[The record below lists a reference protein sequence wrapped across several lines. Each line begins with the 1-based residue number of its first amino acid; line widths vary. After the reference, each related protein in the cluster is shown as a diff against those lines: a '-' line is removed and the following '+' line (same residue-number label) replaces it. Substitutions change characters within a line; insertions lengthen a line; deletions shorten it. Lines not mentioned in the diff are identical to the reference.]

1 MEQRTIL
8 IVEDEFI
15 IGAYLQRKLQ
25 KAGFNVPLV
34 VDTGKKAI
42 AAAGE
47 LQPDVVLM
55 DIMLKEEMT
64 GITAAKEINR
74 LYDIPVIFLTAHSD
88 DATVSSALESEPF
101 GYLIK
106 PVDDRALR
114 TAIQMALYKHA
125 MEFRLKESEE
135 RYRMMASLVDESIY
149 IIGRDYTV
157 LYINQCAAALLN
169 TDAGSV
175 IGKKINAVLKPSV
188 LEAMSSALAEVFDTG
203 KPVRRTSHFGSE
215 GHRIW
220 LDTSLI
226 PFRVGSAEVTSVFGI
241 SRNITDRVQLE
252 QEMEQEGI
260 SRIEKNMEQFQ
271 ILNDQ
276 IRNPLQIIGAL
287 ANLDNCPSAP
297 KIQAQIAR
305 IDDLVTQLDKGWIE
319 SEKVRSFLLR
329 HYGHGKNSGV
339 Q

>member
-1 MEQRTIL
+1 MEQHTLL

-25 KAGFNVPLV
+25 KAGYHVPMV

-88 DATVSSALESEPF
+88 DATVNKALESEPF

-135 RYRMMASLVDESIY
+135 RYRMMAGLVDESIY
-149 IIGRDYTV
+149 II
-157 LYINQCAAALLN
+157 
-169 TDAGSV
+169 
-175 IGKKINAVLKPSV
+175 
-188 LEAMSSALAEVFDTG
+188 
-203 KPVRRTSHFGSE
+203 
-215 GHRIW
+215 
-220 LDTSLI
+220 
-226 PFRVGSAEVTSVFGI
+226 
-241 SRNITDRVQLE
+241 
-252 QEMEQEGI
+252 
-260 SRIEKNMEQFQ
+260 
-271 ILNDQ
+271 
-276 IRNPLQIIGAL
+276 
-287 ANLDNCPSAP
+287 
-297 KIQAQIAR
+297 
-305 IDDLVTQLDKGWIE
+305 
-319 SEKVRSFLLR
+319 
-329 HYGHGKNSGV
+329 
-339 Q
+339 